1 MMRTSLEKA
10 LGTKRFQQN
19 QAIFRRYTSVDG
31 YLKNQIV
38 TTVQTVFLYPLA
50 DQLTGFRQVSS
61 LAMLHNVFTL
71 YREIDEID
79 LKENAVKMMEPY
91 DPVEPLS

>member
-1 MMRTSLEKA
+1 
-10 LGTKRFQQN
+10 
-19 QAIFRRYTSVDG
+19 
-31 YLKNQIV
+31 
-38 TTVQTVFLYPLA
+38 
-50 DQLTGFRQVSS
+50 
-61 LAMLHNVFTL
+61 MLHNVFTL